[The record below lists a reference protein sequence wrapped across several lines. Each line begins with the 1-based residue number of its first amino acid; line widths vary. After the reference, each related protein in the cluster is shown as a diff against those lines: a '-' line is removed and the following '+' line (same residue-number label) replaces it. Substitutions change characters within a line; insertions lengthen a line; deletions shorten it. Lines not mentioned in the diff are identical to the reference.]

1 MIHYKQAKGRTRRGN
16 QKTESIKMNYN
27 TSKLN
32 KEVTRHGKGWQAS
45 FDNADGMSFVYFE
58 RDGQILIATE
68 ISKRAMHCD
77 EEVNEMCAFLEGF
90 AAARGLYFE
99 VGALDV

>member
-1 MIHYKQAKGRTRRGN
+1 
-16 QKTESIKMNYN
+16 MNYN

-32 KEVTRHGKGWQAS
+32 KEVTREGKGWKAS
-45 FDNADGMSFVYFE
+45 FDNNDGMSFVSFE
-58 RDGQILIATE
+58 RDGEILIVTE

-90 AAARGLYFE
+90 AAARKLHFV